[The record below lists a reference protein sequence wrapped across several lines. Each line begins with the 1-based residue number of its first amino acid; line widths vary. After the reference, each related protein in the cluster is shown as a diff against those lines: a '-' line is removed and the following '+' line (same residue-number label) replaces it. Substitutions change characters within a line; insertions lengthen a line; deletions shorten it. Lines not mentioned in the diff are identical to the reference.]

1 MLRRDCLR
9 CVTPGTKTG
18 SGVVEERRRVETLGL
33 LGDASALPGPTA
45 FGPRTALPLQ
55 EGW

>member
-1 MLRRDCLR
+1 MLGRDRLNG
-9 CVTPGTKTG
+9 VTPGTQSG

-33 LGDASALPGPTA
+33 VGDASALQGSTA

-55 EGW
+55 QGW